1 MIKKK
6 PRGVLVKIG
15 GVLTCILYFK
25 EWDNFLK
32 ELHDAIQQQLTQS
45 HVQYFSDLSEPE
57 KELFMERA
65 TVAIKG
71 GKK

>member
-1 MIKKK
+1 MS
-6 PRGVLVKIG
+6 L
-15 GVLTCILYFK
+15 LFQ
-25 EWDNFLK
+25 EWDGFLK

-65 TVAIKG
+65 TQAIKG
-71 GKK
+71 GNALNLIAIKYYSWFLNFFF